1 MMKNSMKRKHL
12 VMLPLCALFFFIG
25 AVIMQAATYY
35 VATTGNDS
43 NSGTVSQPFR
53 SIANYSATD
62 GSARQ
67 RAVLFV
73 QAPSTSSS
81 GALRRRV
88 Q

>member
-1 MMKNSMKRKHL
+1 MVKISRKRKHL
-12 VMLPLCALFFFIG
+12 VMLPVCALFFFIG
-25 AVIMQAATYY
+25 TITVQAATYY

-43 NSGTVSQPFR
+43 KPGTVSQPFR
-53 SIANYSATD
+53 NIANYSATD

-81 GALRRRV
+81 GA
-88 Q
+88 